1 MRVLCYVEIRQR
13 KTNTVSSHV
22 YVESKKPK
30 KKTKKKNPQNQKSSQ
45 RRLVARSESWRWAK
59 WVQGIKGYTLPV
71 VK

>member
-30 KKTKKKNPQNQKSSQ
+30 KKKKKKQNPKTKKAHREDWWPEVRVGGGQSGCRGLK
-45 RRLVARSESWRWAK
+45 
-59 WVQGIKGYTLPV
+59 GIHCQL
-71 VK
+71 